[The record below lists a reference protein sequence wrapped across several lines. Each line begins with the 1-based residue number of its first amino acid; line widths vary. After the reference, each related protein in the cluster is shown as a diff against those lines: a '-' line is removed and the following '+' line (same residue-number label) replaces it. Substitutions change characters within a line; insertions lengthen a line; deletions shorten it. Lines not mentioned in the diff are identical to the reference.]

1 MKLSDF
7 SVGQR
12 VGLIHRISSVSEK
25 ATWGIV
31 KKIGRKYLHVAVRN
45 QDCWLIRFDRF
56 IQHYVPKC
64 WLPEYF
70 IVPDEQTAF
79 IHCVVAKIRQF
90 FYGGQATITFE
101 RLMDVAA
108 ALNINLEEL
117 REHEVQT

>member
-1 MKLSDF
+1 M
-7 SVGQR
+7 GYRQ
-12 VGLIHRISSVSEK
+12 
-25 ATWGIV
+25 
-31 KKIGRKYLHVAVRN
+31 KIGRKYLYVAVRD

-56 IQHYVPKC
+56 IQHYVPNC

-79 IHCVVAKIRQF
+79 IRCVVSKIWQNF
-90 FYGGQATITFE
+90 SVGQTTITFE
-101 RLMDVAA
+101 QLMDVAA